1 MKPDLPEDERDS
13 SATNKPEA
21 EATEDGSVLQSFQVS
36 SLEPDEHPQ
45 QLPSPRKMGIV
56 DAVIS
61 TARYLR
67 DVCIFDG
74 TPLTEFMCLRYLD

>member
-21 EATEDGSVLQSFQVS
+21 EGHRGRLGASVFQVS
-36 SLEPDEHPQ
+36 SLEPDGA
-45 QLPSPRKMGIV
+45 STAATITKKMGYRRGYKH
-56 DAVIS
+56 S
-61 TARYLR
+61 GYLR